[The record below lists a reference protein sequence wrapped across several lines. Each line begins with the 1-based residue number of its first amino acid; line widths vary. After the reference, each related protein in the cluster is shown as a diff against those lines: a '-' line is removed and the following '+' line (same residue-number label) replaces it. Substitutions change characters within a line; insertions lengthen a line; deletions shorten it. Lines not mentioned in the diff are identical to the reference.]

1 MKLFASTPLSLRH
14 EYVLTE
20 SGKEFRTALLI
31 LHADDA
37 SAAVAIFRALGGGWP
52 RSTLVPEADKKE
64 IASLNSWQHVR
75 QGAGVL
81 KH

>member
-1 MKLFASTPLSLRH
+1 VKLFASTPLSLRH

-37 SAAVAIFRALGGGWP
+37 RAAVATFRALGGGWP
-52 RSTLVPEADKKE
+52 RSTVVLEANKKE
-64 IASLNSWQHVR
+64 ISCVN
-75 QGAGVL
+75 
-81 KH
+81 